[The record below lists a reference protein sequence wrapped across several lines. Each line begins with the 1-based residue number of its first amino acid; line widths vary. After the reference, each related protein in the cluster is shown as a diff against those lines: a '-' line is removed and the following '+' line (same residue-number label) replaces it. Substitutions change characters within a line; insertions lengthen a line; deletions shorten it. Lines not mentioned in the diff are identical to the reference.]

1 MTFLPKAPI
10 ARPRRA
16 APAAAAGGD
25 VSLQELYIARRTAA
39 KFAQLDHALLPIFE
53 RIEREI
59 AAREARMHA
68 LSRAAAAATTPAYI
82 EGETA

>member
-1 MTFLPKAPI
+1 MTFLPKAPV

-25 VSLQELYIARRTAA
+25 VSLQELYAARQTAA
-39 KFAQLDHALLPIFE
+39 KFAQLDHAVLPIFE

-59 AAREARMHA
+59 ESREARMRA
-68 LSRAAAAATTPAYI
+68 LARAAAAASTPAYI
-82 EGETA
+82 EVEHV